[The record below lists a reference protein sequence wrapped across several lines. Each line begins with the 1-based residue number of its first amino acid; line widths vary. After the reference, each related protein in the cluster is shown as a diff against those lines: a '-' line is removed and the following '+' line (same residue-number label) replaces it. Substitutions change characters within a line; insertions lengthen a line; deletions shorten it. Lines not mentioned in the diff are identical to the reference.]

1 MYYMFIIIIIVKLE
15 KEVNMQNK
23 VSILIVEDYLL
34 ARVTC
39 KKSLE
44 RFSDLEI
51 KKDFETA
58 EECIEYL
65 ETETADVILMDI
77 GLPYMTGVEAT
88 KIIKDKYQNIKIIM
102 LTSHDNQEEI
112 ISSLASGA
120 NAYALKEIS
129 VEDLHGAILN
139 TYKGCIWIHP
149 KIATIINHTFI
160 NAKLT
165 SKEDF
170 NLTNREKEILA
181 LIAQGL
187 SNTEI
192 ANKLFISSHTAKAH
206 VGNILAKLAVT
217 DRVQAAVKA
226 VKYDL

>member
-1 MYYMFIIIIIVKLE
+1 MDKKI
-15 KEVNMQNK
+15 
-23 VSILIVEDYLL
+23 SIFIVEDYLL
-34 ARVTC
+34 ARITC

-44 RFSDLEI
+44 QFSDLEI

-58 EECIEYL
+58 EDCIEAL
-65 ETETADVILMDI
+65 EKESVDVILMDI

-88 KIIKDKYQNIKIIM
+88 KIIKNKYPNIKIIM

-120 NAYALKEIS
+120 NAYALKDIS
-129 VEDLHGAILN
+129 VEDLHGAIIN

-149 KIATIINHTFI
+149 KIASIINNTFI
-160 NAKLT
+160 NAKVLP
-165 SKEDF
+165 KQDF
-170 NLTNREKEILA
+170 NLTTREKEVL
-181 LIAQGL
+181 LLLTQGL

-192 ANKLFISSHTAKAH
+192 AEKLIISTHTAKAH
-206 VGNILAKLAVT
+206 VCNILAKLSVT

>member
-1 MYYMFIIIIIVKLE
+1 MDK
-15 KEVNMQNK
+15 K
-23 VSILIVEDYLL
+23 VSIYIVEDYLL
-34 ARVTC
+34 ARITC
-39 KKSLE
+39 RKALE
-44 RFSDLEI
+44 QFNDLEI
-51 KKDFETA
+51 KNDFETA
-58 EECIEYL
+58 EECIEAL
-65 ETETADVILMDI
+65 EKEPIDVILMDI

-88 KIIKDKYQNIKIIM
+88 KIVKEKYPNTKIIM

-120 NAYALKEIS
+120 NAYALKDIS
-129 VEDLHGAILN
+129 VEDLHGAIID

-149 KIATIINHTFI
+149 KIAGIINRTFV

-165 SKEDF
+165 PKDDF
-170 NLTNREKEILA
+170 NLTSREKEVLV
-181 LIAQGL
+181 LLTQGL

-192 ANKLFISSHTAKAH
+192 AEKLIISSHTAKAH
-206 VGNILAKLAVT
+206 VCNILTKLSVT

>member
-1 MYYMFIIIIIVKLE
+1 MSLILS
-15 KEVNMQNK
+15 KELGKELSMDNK
-23 VSILIVEDYLL
+23 ISIFIVEDYLL

-44 RFSDLEI
+44 QFSDLEI
-51 KKDFETA
+51 KNDFETA
-58 EECIEYL
+58 EECIEAL
-65 ETETADVILMDI
+65 EKESVDVILMDI
-77 GLPYMTGVEAT
+77 GLPYMTGIEAT
-88 KIIKDKYQNIKIIM
+88 KIITEKHPNTKIIM

-120 NAYALKEIS
+120 NAYALKDIS
-129 VEDLHGAILN
+129 VEDLHGAIID

-149 KIATIINHTFI
+149 KIASIINQTFA
-160 NAKLT
+160 NTKLAP
-165 SKEDF
+165 KEDF
-170 NLTNREKEILA
+170 NLTSREKEVLV
-181 LIAQGL
+181 LLTQGL

-192 ANKLFISSHTAKAH
+192 AEKLIISTHTAKAH
-206 VGNILAKLAVT
+206 VTNILTKLSVT

>member
-1 MYYMFIIIIIVKLE
+1 
-15 KEVNMQNK
+15 MQNK

-65 ETETADVILMDI
+65 EKETADVILMDI

-88 KIIKDKYQNIKIIM
+88 KIIKDKYPNIKIIM

-129 VEDLHGAILN
+129 IEDLHGAILN

-149 KIATIINHTFI
+149 KIATIINHTFV

-165 SKEDF
+165 PKEDF

>member
-1 MYYMFIIIIIVKLE
+1 
-15 KEVNMQNK
+15 MQNK
-23 VSILIVEDYLL
+23 ISILIVEDYLL
-34 ARVTC
+34 ARITC

-44 RFSDLEI
+44 TFSDLEV

-65 ETETADVILMDI
+65 EKETADVILMDI

-88 KIIKDKYQNIKIIM
+88 KVIKDKYPNIKIIM

-120 NAYALKEIS
+120 NAYALKDIS
-129 VEDLHGAILN
+129 LEDLHSA
-139 TYKGCIWIHP
+139 IWIHP
-149 KIATIINHTFI
+149 KIATIINHTFV

-165 SKEDF
+165 PKKDF
-170 NLTNREKEILA
+170 DLTSREKEILS

-192 ANKLFISSHTAKAH
+192 ANKLFISAHTAKAH
-206 VGNILAKLAVT
+206 VGNILLKLSVT